1 MTNKIE
7 SLLNKI
13 EFTKMDEKIPT
24 PKMIIDADQ
33 HFIDVLTADTSPYLT
48 TKQAA
53 DALGIPPHRFQT
65 IAAQNGTTFGFV
77 TVSGT
82 GRRDGV
88 FLKAPLWRWYFG
100 LKGGET
106 G

>member
-1 MTNKIE
+1 MNFE
-7 SLLNKI
+7 
-13 EFTKMDEKIPT
+13 T
-24 PKMIIDADQ
+24 PKMITDADQ

-53 DALGIPPHRFQT
+53 DALQIPPHRFQT
-65 IAAQNGTTFGFV
+65 IAAQGAAPFGFV

-88 FLKAPLWRWYFG
+88 FIKAVLWRWYFAG
-100 LKGGET
+100 RMAGRT
-106 G
+106 IS